1 MIIVHVKKKKKKK
14 YTSSNKKWQKKNF
27 MSAKVYASQQ
37 LPFDFTSGA
46 IKTVFSTVSFKNQ
59 FIQTGS
65 YFYVMSAADSL
76 ILLQLLQFPTAPSN
90 FLLPVSHSLL
100 MFLNSSQV
108 SEEEILAFIT
118 GHNNKIRQCIFKR
131 VPPPLSLQV
140 CKFPTVTASQRET
153 CAPCCSQHRIHL
165 NPTVSQG
172 QIYFPSEHNVNFS
185 HVCVLYICVLILE
198 SSIFFQD
205 YWRGGRRVE
214 VEGGRRVEVKVENS
228 KS

>member
-1 MIIVHVKKKKKKK
+1 MIIVHVKKKKCIDCYSVCSTLLLIKSGKRK
-14 YTSSNKKWQKKNF
+14 IF

-65 YFYVMSAADSL
+65 HFYVMSAADSL

-90 FLLPVSHSLL
+90 FLLPVSRLLL

-131 VPPPLSLQV
+131 VPPHPPPPHCLCKSASFPL
-140 CKFPTVTASQRET
+140 
-153 CAPCCSQHRIHL
+153 
-165 NPTVSQG
+165 
-172 QIYFPSEHNVNFS
+172 
-185 HVCVLYICVLILE
+185 
-198 SSIFFQD
+198 
-205 YWRGGRRVE
+205 
-214 VEGGRRVEVKVENS
+214 
-228 KS
+228 